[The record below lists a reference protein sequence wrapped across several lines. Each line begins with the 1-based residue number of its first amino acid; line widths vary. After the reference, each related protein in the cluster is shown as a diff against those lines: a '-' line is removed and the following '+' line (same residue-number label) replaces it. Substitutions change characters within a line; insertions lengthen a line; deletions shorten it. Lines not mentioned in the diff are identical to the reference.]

1 MAIDEKALKAKPWT
15 EKNSQKNRSTA
26 LTARQTVRLD
36 HRVMQSVMETV
47 PTTNQTIELIEKLNR
62 RPSVRDRLFE
72 GRWVASYARD

>member
-1 MAIDEKALKAKPWT
+1 M
-15 EKNSQKNRSTA
+15 
-26 LTARQTVRLD
+26 RLD